1 MTKRVSKRVENENQT
16 LRERERERERERA
29 SREMKFKVYDE
40 KVNLKLAKTK
50 ILLLSRRS
58 RYLK

>member
-16 LRERERERERERA
+16 LRERERERERA

>member
-16 LRERERERERERA
+16 LRERERERA